1 MRLILLWLL
10 NACALLAVAY
20 LMPASIQLASFA
32 GTAMI
37 AAVLLG
43 LVNAALRPLLVLLT
57 LPVTLL
63 SFGLFLF
70 VVNGLMFW
78 LAGSLLEGFVVSG
91 FWPGVFGA
99 IAVQHHLVDTFF
111 PVDHPQGLVMF
122 SS

>member
-20 LMPASIQLASFA
+20 LMPASIQLASF

-43 LVNAALRPLLVLLT
+43 LVNTALRPLLVLLT

-78 LAGSLLEGFVVSG
+78 LAGSLLEGFVVNG

-99 IAVQHHLVDTFF
+99 LLYSIIASL
-111 PVDHPQGLVMF
+111 L
-122 SS
+122 SSLLAARKGK